1 MDRSFATKLNTVLE
15 EIGVSKDLIWK
26 RRRTFLMRECLVN
39 HSRVLR
45 SLDEVNV
52 FYLGS
57 QSEGTTTVGMMSDT
71 DQLECI
77 NHWEAILTLEDWTYG
92 KVNLLVL
99 KDETSPP
106 QYCNLQ
112 MFRYDQPLPYTDD
125 TMQDYIRDS
134 QGRILLQNTFIYN
147 YRLKHIAE
155 TLQLRFTR
163 HGPART
169 ATRDGFETDFV
180 GAFYCAKLPEECQGI
195 FKRPRPGHWPQR
207 DTLEK
212 AKSLGTFL
220 VAQGSSESINSKLEW
235 RFSTSLIER
244 AIMFDLG
251 TVHLKTFVLLK
262 MIRKTYFKPVVGDRL
277 STFHFKTAL
286 FFTVESNPPDI
297 WLEHNIPECAIRVLT
312 TMHRWLKCGF
322 CPNFTTENVN
332 LFTGKIQHYERQKLS
347 EMIKGLIENF
357 ETSVYHITMEK
368 VQDRMLALDGFFNI
382 EMKTPMPSRQK
393 NHCECAKQIF
403 FNFLYILDVR
413 CMSYISAQKISNNTQ
428 GRSQMIELYTMEHEY
443 LETLSNH
450 SDDLMRRTFSMLNPF
465 LISLTESVK
474 LAAKI
479 DNHERIAANDIF
491 ERFVI
496 PKDPAHISNLLKC
509 ASICISCRHF
519 EKATDILNYVEGLIK
534 PYVVQFSGCYQRENP
549 KFNDEFHSRL
559 VEFIDNDEH
568 LLRSSVAMSV
578 KFGRLEIPCVPKHL
592 VFEMYRTFRA
602 VDKTDRHPHN
612 DMWMDAAVVDAIPFL
627 HYLQYVAYR
636 ELDFPFLALDA
647 LTALFNYVVGTEDT
661 FRIGHTETSWC
672 LLGHCFEMEGD
683 LKRAWKFY
691 RNSIHLF
698 PFNNAANWH
707 ILKLLHDVINGV
719 FDDR

>member
-92 KVNLLVL
+92 K
-99 KDETSPP
+99 DETSPP

-155 TLQLRFTR
+155 TLQL
-163 HGPART
+163 H
-169 ATRDGFETDFV
+169 
-180 GAFYCAKLPEECQGI
+180 
-195 FKRPRPGHWPQR
+195 
-207 DTLEK
+207 
-212 AKSLGTFL
+212 
-220 VAQGSSESINSKLEW
+220 
-235 RFSTSLIER
+235 
-244 AIMFDLG
+244 
-251 TVHLKTFVLLK
+251 
-262 MIRKTYFKPVVGDRL
+262 
-277 STFHFKTAL
+277 
-286 FFTVESNPPDI
+286 
-297 WLEHNIPECAIRVLT
+297 
-312 TMHRWLKCGF
+312 
-322 CPNFTTENVN
+322 
-332 LFTGKIQHYERQKLS
+332 
-347 EMIKGLIENF
+347 
-357 ETSVYHITMEK
+357 
-368 VQDRMLALDGFFNI
+368 
-382 EMKTPMPSRQK
+382 
-393 NHCECAKQIF
+393 
-403 FNFLYILDVR
+403 VR

-627 HYLQYVAYR
+627 HYL
-636 ELDFPFLALDA
+636 
-647 LTALFNYVVGTEDT
+647 
-661 FRIGHTETSWC
+661 
-672 LLGHCFEMEGD
+672 
-683 LKRAWKFY
+683 
-691 RNSIHLF
+691 
-698 PFNNAANWH
+698 
-707 ILKLLHDVINGV
+707 
-719 FDDR
+719 

>member
-1 MDRSFATKLNTVLE
+1 MDRSFGTKLNTVLE
-15 EIGVSKDLIWK
+15 DIGVSKDLIWK
-26 RRRTFLMRECLVN
+26 RRRTFMMREYLVN
-39 HSRVLR
+39 HSAVLR
-45 SLDEVNV
+45 SVDQVKI
-52 FYLGS
+52 FFFGS

-77 NHWEAILTLEDWTYG
+77 NHWEVILSMEDWTYG
-92 KVNLLVL
+92 KINLLVL

-112 MFRYDQPLPYTDD
+112 RFRYDQPLPYTDD
-125 TMQDYIRDS
+125 TMQDHIRDS
-134 QGRILLQNTFIYN
+134 QGRILLQNTYIYN

-155 TLQLRFTR
+155 TLQISFTR

-169 ATRDGFETDFV
+169 STRNEYEIDVV
-180 GAFYCAKLPEECQGI
+180 GAFHCAKLPEECQSI
-195 FKRPRPGHWPQR
+195 FKRPRPGHWPRR

-235 RFSTSLIER
+235 RCSTSLIER

-262 MIRKTYFKPVVGDRL
+262 ILRKTIFKPVVGDRL

-297 WLEHNIPECAIRVLT
+297 WLETNIPECAIRVLT

-332 LFTGKIQHYERQKLS
+332 LFTGKIQHYERPKLS
-347 EMIKGLIENF
+347 EMIMGIIENF
-357 ETSVYHITMEK
+357 ETCVYHITLEK
-368 VQDRMLALDGFFNI
+368 VQDRMLELDGFVNI

-403 FNFLYILDVR
+403 FNFLYILEMR
-413 CMSYISAQKISNNTQ
+413 CISYIGAQNDFSKNPQ
-428 GRSQMIELYTMEHEY
+428 QRSQTGIRFYSMEQEY
-443 LETLSNH
+443 LEMLSNH
-450 SDDLMRRTFSMLNPF
+450 SDDIVIRTFSMLNPF
-465 LISLTESVK
+465 LISLNESVK

-496 PKDPAHISNLLKC
+496 PNDRAPISSLLKC

-559 VEFIDNDEH
+559 LENIENDEH
-568 LLRSSVAMSV
+568 LLRSSVAISV
-578 KFGRLEIPCVPKHL
+578 KFSRLETPCVPKHL
-592 VFEMYRTFRA
+592 VFEMYRTFRE
-602 VDKTDRHPHN
+602 VDKRYRHPHS
-612 DMWMDAAVVDAIPFL
+612 DVWMDAAVIDAIPFMY
-627 HYLQYVAYR
+627 YLQYLAYKR
-636 ELDFPFLALDA
+636 LNLPELAEDA
-647 LTALFNYVVGTEDT
+647 LTALFNYVQGTEDD
-661 FRIGHTETSWC
+661 FRIGHTETSWS
-672 LLGHCFEMEGD
+672 LLGHCFEM
-683 LKRAWKFY
+683 
-691 RNSIHLF
+691 
-698 PFNNAANWH
+698 
-707 ILKLLHDVINGV
+707 
-719 FDDR
+719 